1 MWNAHSKTELGFNFF
16 FCHHWQVSQII
27 LDLMNP
33 FQKNFILSLFFFY
46 QVLLDRNTDSKPSPV
61 VATEKKLRCTWPRRS
76 PQDISWAS
84 QTHPRSW
91 KCRPKQ
97 SSWWVMAIHKG
108 SYLCPHHP
116 RTQVASFSLWSL
128 TSGEL
133 APRPSLPLSTGY
145 TC

>member
-1 MWNAHSKTELGFNFF
+1 MWGAHSETELGFNFF
-16 FCHHWQVSQII
+16 SSHHWQVSQII

-33 FQKNFILSLFFFY
+33 FQKNFILFLFFFNKSCWTGIHT
-46 QVLLDRNTDSKPSPV
+46 QNLVLLWLQK
-61 VATEKKLRCTWPRRS
+61 KKLRCTWPRRS

-84 QTHPRSW
+84 QTHPRAQ
-91 KCRPKQ
+91 KHRPRQ

-116 RTQVASFSLWSL
+116 RTQVASFFLWSL

-133 APRPSLPLSTGY
+133 ASRPSLPLSTGY